1 MQRPNYLSSLDPIK
15 FANRA
20 TPISSQSS
28 HFDSTVTPFLSGIRI
43 EDFNQPRKLWEKVR
57 HCSRVARLT
66 LQVFSA
72 EGRERA
78 IKNIADYMA
87 TSRHPESIKQ
97 MLGIFSY
104 VSTELSDGIAK
115 RLNVKDYPKDLSKVA
130 FLGSHNL
137 LDLKN
142 PVKARPRAFLTLR

>member
-1 MQRPNYLSSLDPIK
+1 MP
-15 FANRA
+15 
-20 TPISSQSS
+20 
-28 HFDSTVTPFLSGIRI
+28 
-43 EDFNQPRKLWEKVR
+43 
-57 HCSRVARLT
+57 LT
-66 LQVFSA
+66 FQVFSA

-78 IKNIADYMA
+78 IKNIADHMA

-142 PVKARPRAFLTLR
+142 PVKAIPHASLDTSADALQAANFSGGVTCESNGAPLRHTPGI

>member
-1 MQRPNYLSSLDPIK
+1 MGEGALIASSD
-15 FANRA
+15 A
-20 TPISSQSS
+20 S
-28 HFDSTVTPFLSGIRI
+28 DST
-43 EDFNQPRKLWEKVR
+43 
-57 HCSRVARLT
+57 
-66 LQVFSA
+66 QVFSS

-78 IKNIADYMA
+78 IKNIADHMK

-115 RLNVKDYPKDLSKVA
+115 RLDVKDYPKDLSKVS
-130 FLGSHNL
+130 FLGSHNQ

-142 PVKARPRAFLTLR
+142 PVKAAKCVRLAFYNIV